1 MKKLFED
8 WRKLLKEN
16 NDNEDLEGLEPE
28 DAVSCSLGPKVTCNC
43 ACTDCIFNENL
54 KCIAE
59 EINLDWAQTESGDW
73 ICECKTY
80 EVPETEIKGPEE
92 E

>member
-16 NDNEDLEGLEPE
+16 NG
-28 DAVSCSLGPKVTCNC
+28 SSLGGSPKVTCKC
-43 ACTDCIFNENL
+43 LCTDCIFNENL
-54 KCIAE
+54 KCIAG

-73 ICECKTY
+73 ICECETY
-80 EVPETEIKGPEE
+80 EVAATEVKGPDED
-92 E
+92 